1 MSDTFAWAIHYDDGK
16 KHPQQPGGVTSGIVV
31 MGITQSA
38 CRVILA
44 QFKDPIDLT
53 KCHMGCVW
61 KDEFIEQVYHYEP
74 EQNNSNE
81 TD

>member
-16 KHPQQPGGVTSGIVV
+16 KHPQQPGGITSGIVV
-31 MGITQSA
+31 MGLTAAA
-38 CRVILA
+38 CRTILA
-44 QFKDPIDLT
+44 QFKEPVDLS
-53 KCHMGCVW
+53 KCYYGCVY
-61 KDEFIEQVYHYEP
+61 KEEFFKEICHTEP